1 MFLFVFEV
9 PGIRRNALN
18 ESNRSKKKTVSFF
31 RKSKLANGSS
41 PVQSPLASELQNR
54 IPRTSSNDDSLTSV
68 SECNSVRKSSA
79 TPTANVLNKKPP
91 QHNLNFQSNSSI
103 AQTQTESAPMSN
115 GFHASSSSS
124 AACVCGSNPASSSLG
139 APDNVDLL
147 RKTILESTESVKVI
161 LQKEFSNAQINSY
174 NDFFTLKKMIEK
186 LTEENESM
194 KAELAGLKETVN
206 KMQYRANF
214 FG

>member
-1 MFLFVFEV
+1 
-9 PGIRRNALN
+9 
-18 ESNRSKKKTVSFF
+18 
-31 RKSKLANGSS
+31 
-41 PVQSPLASELQNR
+41 
-54 IPRTSSNDDSLTSV
+54 
-68 SECNSVRKSSA
+68 
-79 TPTANVLNKKPP
+79 
-91 QHNLNFQSNSSI
+91 
-103 AQTQTESAPMSN
+103 MSN

-194 KAELAGLKETVN
+194 KAELAGLKETLN